1 MNRKEEFILKVK
13 KIRGF
18 MDKKGYRSVFFG
30 TQPNFSWLSC
40 GGDNQIIHGAEL
52 GFVQFLITPEKVY
65 LISNNIEMPRIIGE
79 EIDELEVEKLEYIW
93 TEGKIEKIVRE
104 ISGDGKIA
112 SDFDFQGAV
121 NEAFE
126 IGLLRVPLIDSEIKR
141 YRELAKMCESA
152 MNQTM
157 KEIEPGMDEY
167 EIQGI
172 IGEKLL
178 SRGIYPVVLL
188 VGTDRRIFDFR
199 HPMPTSKKLEKYC
212 MVVICALKWGMI
224 LNMTRLVHFGPLP
237 DEIKSKYEA
246 LHRVDMAYI
255 TATRAGKTLKE
266 VFNAGKMEYRE
277 VGYEG
282 EETKH
287 FQGGTCG
294 YLTREQGLDPF
305 NGYKVQDG
313 EIFAH
318 NPTIKG
324 TKIEDS
330 IYVKNEKYEILTLS
344 SEWPSREITYKGVT
358 LRRPEILIR

>member
-1 MNRKEEFILKVK
+1 MDRKEEFTVKVK
-13 KIRGF
+13 KIREF
-18 MDKKGYRSVFFG
+18 MDKKGYGSVFFG

-40 GGDNQIIHGAEL
+40 GGDNQIIHGTEL
-52 GFVQFLITPEKVY
+52 GFVQFLVTSEKVY
-65 LISNNIEMPRIIGE
+65 LISNNIEMPRITCE
-79 EIDELEVEKLEYIW
+79 EIDKLEVEKVEYIW
-93 TEGKIEKIVRE
+93 TEGKLEKIVRE

-121 NEAFE
+121 NEVSE
-126 IGLLRVPLIDSEIKR
+126 LGLLRVPLTDSEIER

-157 KEIEPGMDEY
+157 KEIEPCMDEY

-172 IGEKLL
+172 IGGKLL
-178 SRGIYPVVLL
+178 SVGIYPVVLL
-188 VGTDRRIFDFR
+188 VGTDKRIFDFR

-212 MVVICALKWGMI
+212 MVVICAQKWGMI
-224 LNMTRLVHFGPLP
+224 VNMTRLVHFGPLS
-237 DEIKSKYEA
+237 DEIKKKYEA

-255 TATRAGKTLKE
+255 TATRPGKTLKE
-266 VFNAGKMEYRE
+266 VFNAGRVEYE
-277 VGYEG
+277 KVGYEG
-282 EETKH
+282 EEKKH

-294 YLTREQGLDPF
+294 YLTREQGLNPF
-305 NGYKVQDG
+305 NEYKVQDG

-330 IYVKNEKYEILTLS
+330 IFIKNKKYEVLTLS
-344 SEWPSREITYKGVT
+344 SEWPSSEITYNGVT
-358 LRRPEILIR
+358 IKRPEILIR